1 MKRNQFFVLFTMI
14 LSLLLAFQI
23 SAMADDA
30 DLPDDLKEIG
40 EEAFYGDQSITS
52 LTIPDGAETI
62 GAVPSHTAGWNRSI
76 SRRL

>member
-23 SAMADDA
+23 SAMADNA

-40 EEAFYGDQSITS
+40 EEAFYGDQSIT
-52 LTIPDGAETI
+52 
-62 GAVPSHTAGWNRSI
+62 
-76 SRRL
+76 